1 MGGIALSLSRAA
13 AAASSR
19 REDARRAGNGER
31 RSVPEGLSTGEVAH
45 TMGHK
50 HGHAQ
55 PVDRRSEV
63 IEILEA
69 IVLAIVAVAT
79 AWSGYQTARWD
90 SRQAYLYGISSR
102 ERFTADQRATRGGQ
116 EQLYD
121 ASTFGSW
128 LAATATGNVK
138 AAALFERRFR
148 PEFRPAFRAW
158 LKTDPF
164 HDPKAPP
171 GPLVMPQYRNASL
184 VASAVASKKA
194 SAAFEEGTKAREHGD
209 DYLRN
214 TVLLATVL
222 FLTALAGRFKT
233 HAVRASLLGVSA
245 VILALCVYYAITF
258 PRA

>member
-1 MGGIALSLSRAA
+1 M
-13 AAASSR
+13 
-19 REDARRAGNGER
+19 
-31 RSVPEGLSTGEVAH
+31 PEGLSAGEVAH

-50 HGHAQ
+50 HGHHQ
-55 PVDRRSEV
+55 PVDRRTEV

-90 SRQAYLYGISSR
+90 SRQALLYGNSSKL
-102 ERFTADQRATRGGQ
+102 RFVGEQQSNRGGQ

-128 LAATATGNVK
+128 LAATATGNK
-138 AAALFERRFR
+138 QAAALFERRFR

-164 HDPKAPP
+164 HNPKAPP

-184 VASAVASKKA
+184 IASAASSAKA
-194 SAAFEEGTKAREHGD
+194 SAAFEAGTKAREHGD

-245 VILALCVYYAITF
+245 VILAICIYYVIAY

>member
-1 MGGIALSLSRAA
+1 
-13 AAASSR
+13 
-19 REDARRAGNGER
+19 
-31 RSVPEGLSTGEVAH
+31 VPEGLSAGEVAH

-50 HGHAQ
+50 HGHQQ
-55 PVDRRSEV
+55 PVDRRTEV

-90 SRQAYLYGISSR
+90 SKQAFLYGTSSSA
-102 ERFTADQRATRGGQ
+102 RFAGDRQATRGGQ

-121 ASTFGSW
+121 AGTFGSW

-164 HDPKAPP
+164 HNPKAPP
-171 GPLVMPQYRNASL
+171 GPLVMPQYHNASL
-184 VASAVASKKA
+184 IASAASATKA
-194 SAAFEEGTKAREHGD
+194 AAAFEEGTKAREHGD

-245 VILALCVYYAITF
+245 VILVICLYYVVTY
-258 PRA
+258 PRG

>member
-1 MGGIALSLSRAA
+1 
-13 AAASSR
+13 
-19 REDARRAGNGER
+19 
-31 RSVPEGLSTGEVAH
+31 
-45 TMGHK
+45 MGHK
-50 HGHAQ
+50 HGHHE
-55 PVDRRSEV
+55 PVDRRTEV

-90 SRQAYLYGISSR
+90 SKQAFLYGNSSSQ
-102 ERFTADQRATRGGQ
+102 RFIADQLSTRGGQ

-121 ASTFGSW
+121 STTFSAW
-128 LAATATGNVK
+128 LGATANGNK
-138 AAALFERRFR
+138 QAAALFARRFR
-148 PEFRPAFRAW
+148 PEFRPAFDAW

-164 HDPKAPP
+164 HNPKAPP
-171 GPLVMPQYRNASL
+171 GPLVMPQYHNASL
-184 VASAVASKKA
+184 IGAAAASTKA
-194 SAAFEEGTKAREHGD
+194 SAAFAEGTDAREHGD
-209 DYLRN
+209 NYLRN

-245 VILALCVYYAITF
+245 VILMICVYYVITY